1 MAKKAASK
9 QVEIDLHAEIAALT
23 NGDVLD
29 DLASVRY
36 YIDTGNLAFNYVC
49 SGRFIGGGVPGEK
62 VTELFGPSSS
72 GKTLVANNILH
83 GCQQVDG
90 WAVLLDCENAS
101 NKEFM
106 ARASHVDPKKLIRF
120 TPRTL
125 EEAFLKIHTFSG
137 QLREYEAKKGL
148 PRKPIVFVYDS
159 LASSPC
165 ERELKETNLPENY
178 KAADWKKIVGRQ
190 EQPGERAKVINNELR
205 KLNAKLEEYGATVI
219 FINQIRM
226 QIGVLY
232 GNPETRPGGK
242 ALEFYATCILR
253 TQQKKKIEN
262 KKLET
267 FAGVN
272 MQCKNVKN
280 KVFDPFVQA
289 EDIKVYFKTGIDPVS
304 GLLRCL
310 IQSERI
316 NMYSAGRFEV
326 MPEYLPEG
334 MDEYKFQARKT
345 ENEMSIQPILDCPK
359 LVDAATTEEVQ
370 AYLDEFKSAMETS
383 ASGDYIQ
390 KMVAY
395 DGDGTPTDVDDEND
409 AWSTEEDEDE

>member
-1 MAKKAASK
+1 MAKKATKAI
-9 QVEIDLHAEIAALT
+9 VDEIDIYAEIAALT
-23 NGDVLD
+23 NGDILD

-36 YIDTGNLAFNYVC
+36 YVDTGNLAFNYVC
-49 SGRFIGGGVPGEK
+49 SGKFIKGGVPGDK
-62 VTELFGPSSS
+62 VTEIYGPSSS

-83 GCQQVDG
+83 GCQQMNG

-106 ARASHVDPKKLIRF
+106 ARASHIDPRKLFRF

-125 EEAFLKIHTFSG
+125 EESFLKIHTFCTDI
-137 QLREYEAKKGL
+137 REFEKKKKL
-148 PRKPIVFVYDS
+148 APRPIVFVYDS

-165 ERELKETNLPENY
+165 DRELRETQLPDDY
-178 KAADWKKIVGRQ
+178 KPADWKRLVGAK
-190 EQPGERAKVINNELR
+190 EQPGERAKVISSELR
-205 KLNAKLEEYGATVI
+205 KLNAKLDEYGASVV
-219 FINQIRM
+219 FINQTRM

-242 ALEFYATCILR
+242 ALEFYSTCILR

-326 MPEYLPEG
+326 LPDYLPEG
-334 MDEYKFQARKT
+334 MTEYKFQASKT
-345 ENEMSIQPILDCPK
+345 NNEMETKVILDCPA
-359 LVDAATTEEVQ
+359 LVDAESTEEIQ
-370 AYLDEFKSAMETS
+370 AYLEEFKSAMETS
-383 ASGDYIQ
+383 ASDDFVQ
-390 KMVAY
+390 KAIAY
-395 DGDGTPTDVDDEND
+395 DSDGAPID
-409 AWSTEEDEDE
+409 AEEDVYEDDSED

>member
-1 MAKKAASK
+1 MAKKAATKAKAQIS
-9 QVEIDLHAEIAALT
+9 EDDLFAEAAAVT
-23 NGDVLD
+23 NGDILD

-36 YIDTGNLAFNYVC
+36 YVDTGNLAFNYVC
-49 SGRFIGGGVPGEK
+49 SGRFIGGGVPGDK
-62 VTELFGPSSS
+62 VTEIFGPSSS
-72 GKTLVANNILH
+72 GKTLVANNVLH
-83 GCQQVDG
+83 GCQQMGG

-106 ARASHVDPKKLIRF
+106 ARASHVDPKRLFRY

-125 EEAFLKIHTFSG
+125 EEAFLKIHTVCKDFRA
-137 QLREYEAKKGL
+137 LEIKHKRD
-148 PRKPIVFVYDS
+148 PMPIVFVYDS

-165 ERELKETNLPENY
+165 ERELRETQLPENY
-178 KAADWKKIVGRQ
+178 KPADWKSIVGAK
-190 EQPGERAKVINNELR
+190 EQPGERARVISNELR
-205 KLNAKLEEYGATVI
+205 KLNAKLEEYGATVV
-219 FINQIRM
+219 FINQIRHK
-226 QIGVLY
+226 IGVMY
-232 GNPETRPGGK
+232 GSPETRPGGN
-242 ALEFYATCILR
+242 ALEFYSTCILR

-289 EDIKVYFKTGIDPVS
+289 EDIKVYFKTGIDPAS

-326 MPEYLPEG
+326 LPDYLPEG
-334 MDEYKFQARKT
+334 SDEYKFQASKT
-345 ENEMSIQPILDCPK
+345 NNEMPTKVILDCPK

-370 AYLDEFKSAMETS
+370 AYLDEFKSAMESS
-383 ASGDYIQ
+383 ASDDFVQ
-390 KMVAY
+390 KAVAY
-395 DGDGTPTDVDDEND
+395 DGDGTPVDVDDEDD
-409 AWSTEEDEDE
+409 AWNTEE